1 MNICSDNRFKI
12 IDKAKQD
19 LINSTNI
26 EDNPDEMKVI
36 DSFLFR
42 CWQMGW
48 LDKYDD
54 NQFYIEDVS
63 LDPSIQEVIENN
75 FFEML

>member
-48 LDKYDD
+48 LDKYD